1 MYRNKRFTA
10 RLSPEDKNLL
20 VHLAAYLRR
29 TKSDT
34 VRILIYEKAVE
45 LGIYPHAANQRQ
57 IGVRK
62 QRRFS

>member
-10 RLSPEDKNLL
+10 RFSPEDQNLL
-20 VHLAAYLRR
+20 VHLAARLRR

-45 LGIYPHAANQRQ
+45 LDLYPGPVKREPKIIKHHWD
-57 IGVRK
+57 K
-62 QRRFS
+62 

>member
-1 MYRNKRFTA
+1 MYRNKRFST
-10 RLSPEDKNLL
+10 RLSREDKNLL

-45 LGIYPHAANQRQ
+45 LGIYPDSVNKRQ
-57 IGVRK
+57 ASVSR
-62 QRRFS
+62 QRRYN